1 MNYTGLI
8 TGLSLPGQSLEVVD
22 GFKYLGTSLLDDKF
36 SFMVNVDS
44 VCKKA
49 NQILFLVRVGLATT
63 FWKEFISAC
72 LKASLDSVW

>member
-8 TGLSLPGQSLEVVD
+8 TGLSLPGQSVEVVD
-22 GFKYLGTSLLDDKF
+22 GFKYLGTSLLDDMF

-49 NQILFLVRVGLATT
+49 NQILFLVRMGLATA
-63 FWKEFISAC
+63 FWKEFMSAW
-72 LKASLDSVW
+72 LKASLHSVW